1 MTASTFV
8 QRPALLIAAV
18 TAAVALGAGSVALS
32 VSHHAGSAA
41 PPPPPTTTGHPH
53 RDTPVSRAFGGHVLV
68 GQ

>member
-1 MTASTFV
+1 MTASSFV

-18 TAAVALGAGSVALS
+18 TAVVALGAGSVTLS
-32 VSHHAGSAA
+32 VSHHAGSTA
-41 PPPPPTTTGHPH
+41 PPTPPTTTGHPH